1 MGIVS
6 VSLGDSVIE
15 EINQLEDEFGFR
27 GRSEVVRAGI
37 KLLLDEM
44 KQRSAAKGKVDALL
58 VLVHSDFPAEVS
70 KIRHNFDAIIQSQI
84 HNHLSNGKCSEIFIL
99 RGEGAKVKKMADAC
113 RTNKRIESVKLVIS

>member
-44 KQRSAAKGKVDALL
+44 KQRSAAKGKIDALL

-70 KIRHNFDAIIQSQI
+70 KIRHNFDAIISRRFTTTSPTGSA
-84 HNHLSNGKCSEIFIL
+84 LKFSSSAGKGP
-99 RGEGAKVKKMADAC
+99 R
-113 RTNKRIESVKLVIS
+113 